1 MTEHPLDEQQS
12 YDNLKALKAQLK
24 KELKITIKRHRRYSI
39 CMNNIAGLYSFLH
52 CEILE
57 QNGGFTDEPCSES
70 EGESE

>member
-1 MTEHPLDEQQS
+1 VAEPPLDEQQS
-12 YDNLKALKAQLK
+12 YDNLKVLKAQLK

-39 CMNNIAGLYSFLH
+39 CLDKIAGLYSFQH

-57 QNGGFTDEPCSES
+57 QNGGFPDEPSED